1 MATRDDDEDMYAQ
14 KEEMM
19 IEEEASEG
27 GYAFNDQADMERRQ
41 VQRQFY
47 QKVDKTQE
55 FAENNYYHITHT
67 QVDLSISILF
77 IPFQYL

>member
-1 MATRDDDEDMYAQ
+1 MMDYDDAAEG
-14 KEEMM
+14 
-19 IEEEASEG
+19 EG
-27 GYAFNDQADMERRQ
+27 GYALQDQADLERRQ

-67 QVDLSISILF
+67 QVDLSINIYLSIYLYLYLF
-77 IPFQYL
+77 PSFRYL